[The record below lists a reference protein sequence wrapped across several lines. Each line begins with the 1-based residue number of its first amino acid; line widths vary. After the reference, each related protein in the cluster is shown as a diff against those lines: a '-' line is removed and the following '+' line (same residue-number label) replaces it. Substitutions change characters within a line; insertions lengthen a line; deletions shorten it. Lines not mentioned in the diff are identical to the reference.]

1 MGVVGELRLGAFL
14 RVMPRALQAFLAP
27 GGGDLQGIARSAGEA
42 VTTETSGDD
51 GGHGAVKGAVQ
62 GR

>member
-1 MGVVGELRLGAFL
+1 
-14 RVMPRALQAFLAP
+14 MPRALQAFLAP